1 MNKLKTTQ
9 KASPESIEYFESFV
23 DEIVTQI
30 NLLDPGYFD
39 SFKSQL
45 ESNNYYSIELALSNG
60 TRTIKTVGLKSKELS
75 GVFRLMLE
83 IENNK
88 VDFESDHIKQLDFN
102 NQEDV
107 AKLKSILK
115 NDYSIDLD
123 DEQYNLVGIV
133 IPIAVYAA
141 AVFVSI
147 AAVAY
152 TALAAVNAVAWVT
165 VYAWVEVWDIN
176 TSGNEIATNELILEI
191 ATIF

>member
-1 MNKLKTTQ
+1 M
-9 KASPESIEYFESFV
+9 
-23 DEIVTQI
+23 
-30 NLLDPGYFD
+30 
-39 SFKSQL
+39 
-45 ESNNYYSIELALSNG
+45 
-60 TRTIKTVGLKSKELS
+60 
-75 GVFRLMLE
+75 
-83 IENNK
+83 
-88 VDFESDHIKQLDFN
+88 DFN
-102 NQEDV
+102 NQEDI

-165 VYAWVEVWDIN
+165 VYAWVEVWGIN